1 MKATPPELDRL
12 THALMSPL
20 TTLQG
25 TVQLLQRRLSNTP
38 DEQQALLL
46 AALGRNVQ
54 RLRTVCDLLL
64 QSAFFDG
71 THLQICVLPED
82 LAHHSAASTTTTHQ
96 DQPVAPAQAGQPL
109 GETVTSRGHQCVLV
123 IAAATSGAAL
133 LLPLLRERGFTV
145 ELIETTTRGIDRARE
160 VRPALVLV
168 DPHVDHEAEIA
179 LQILSEDPETKG
191 IVLAVLSK
199 EFHWTGTR
207 HPFIIDPM
215 LAPEQA
221 VPLLTQ
227 HLSPSENPLHSRQRI
242 LIVDDEPDIAMMIA
256 AQFERDGF
264 QTTQVHSGT
273 EVLQIV
279 REQRFDLILLD
290 VMLPDIDGFT
300 ALGGLRAQAE
310 TQLTPI
316 ILLSAINSP
325 MEKVRGLELGA
336 DDYITKPFS
345 AAELSARVQAAMRRS
360 EREGGANPST
370 RLPGNIAIERA
381 ISQRIDQGLPFA
393 VGYCDLD
400 NFKAYNDRYGFLK
413 GDAVILR
420 TAQILLDAIRTMGN
434 PDDFVGHIG
443 GDDFVV
449 ISTPDR
455 IEAICSTAVA
465 RFDATAPFFYDPA
478 TRQRGFI
485 SGVDRQ
491 GQPTS
496 FPLASITI
504 TIISSARHTFRHPGE
519 VAQRSAEGK
528 KRGKQIPGSVYLLHE

>member
-1 MKATPPELDRL
+1 
-12 THALMSPL
+12 
-20 TTLQG
+20 
-25 TVQLLQRRLSNTP
+25 
-38 DEQQALLL
+38 
-46 AALGRNVQ
+46 
-54 RLRTVCDLLL
+54 
-64 QSAFFDG
+64 
-71 THLQICVLPED
+71 
-82 LAHHSAASTTTTHQ
+82 
-96 DQPVAPAQAGQPL
+96 
-109 GETVTSRGHQCVLV
+109 
-123 IAAATSGAAL
+123 
-133 LLPLLRERGFTV
+133 
-145 ELIETTTRGIDRARE
+145 
-160 VRPALVLV
+160 
-168 DPHVDHEAEIA
+168 
-179 LQILSEDPETKG
+179 
-191 IVLAVLSK
+191 
-199 EFHWTGTR
+199 
-207 HPFIIDPM
+207 
-215 LAPEQA
+215 
-221 VPLLTQ
+221 
-227 HLSPSENPLHSRQRI
+227 
-242 LIVDDEPDIAMMIA
+242 
-256 AQFERDGF
+256 
-264 QTTQVHSGT
+264 
-273 EVLQIV
+273 
-279 REQRFDLILLD
+279 
-290 VMLPDIDGFT
+290 MLPDIDGFT

-381 ISQRIDQGLPFA
+381 ISQRIDHGLPFA

-455 IEAICSTAVA
+455 IETICSTAVA

-491 GQPTS
+491 GRPTR

-504 TIISSARHTFRHPGE
+504 TVISSARHTFRHPGE
-519 VAQRSAEGK
+519 VAQRAAEGK
-528 KRGKQIPGSVYLLHE
+528 KRGKQIPGSLYLLHE